1 MPDSPVYLVTKH
13 RMEDARNALLF
24 FRGPKF
30 DADSELSDIKNNVE
44 ASQEVGSVGLSTLLS
59 TSHYLKPLLISMT
72 VMFLQQFSGVNAVLS
87 YAVQLFEDAG
97 LGDTIDSFTCNIL
110 VGVTQSVFVVVS
122 MVLVDRFGRKILLIT
137 SDALMSVSMVG
148 LGVYFLLKEN

>member
-1 MPDSPVYLVTKH
+1 MTNH
-13 RMEDARNALLF
+13 R
-24 FRGPKF
+24 F

-87 YAVQLFEDAG
+87 YAVQLFE
-97 LGDTIDSFTCNIL
+97 
-110 VGVTQSVFVVVS
+110 V
-122 MVLVDRFGRKILLIT
+122 RKL
-137 SDALMSVSMVG
+137 
-148 LGVYFLLKEN
+148 F